1 MLAWSACTEGVT
13 VLERVKSRVPLD
25 VRHRIAQL
33 RVEARTP
40 TGGWR
45 PLPDVLLIGAQR
57 SGTSTLYR
65 HLGRH
70 PDVAPSLRKEVEYF
84 SRRYGRGERWYRA
97 HFALGLG
104 RPRLRFEATPDY
116 LFHPVAA
123 ERAAVVVPHAR
134 LVVMLRDPIARAWS
148 HYHHMVGL
156 GHERLDFMD
165 AVQAEAERTAPDLA
179 RLRIDSLHDPVALL
193 RYSYVARGR
202 YAEQLARWCARFP
215 ADRLLVVRSED
226 FFADPAREFRRIV
239 AFLGLRPWAP
249 ADFVNVSRQR
259 RAVVPPTPEA
269 ARAELAGRFASL
281 NEDLAALLGDA
292 APRW

>member
-1 MLAWSACTEGVT
+1 MIEA
-13 VLERVKSRVPLD
+13 VKARVPLD

-45 PLPDVLLIGAQR
+45 PLPDLLVIGAQR
-57 SGTSTLYR
+57 GGTSTLYR

-104 RPRLRFEATPDY
+104 RQRLRFEATPDY

-123 ERAAVVVPHAR
+123 ARAAVVVPHAR
-134 LVVMLRDPIARAWS
+134 IVVLLRDPVARAWS

-156 GHERLDFMD
+156 GHEPLDFAA
-165 AVQAEAERTAPDLA
+165 AVGAEAERTAPDLA
-179 RLRIDSLHDPVALL
+179 RLRTDSLHDPVALL

-202 YAEQLARWCARFP
+202 YAEQLARWRDRFP
-215 ADRLLVVRSED
+215 TDQLLVVRSED
-226 FFADPAREFRRIV
+226 FFADPARQFGRILE
-239 AFLGLRPWAP
+239 FLGLRPWAP
-249 ADFVNVSRQR
+249 PDFVNVSRQR
-259 RAVVPPTPEA
+259 RPVLPPMPDAVRV
-269 ARAELAGRFASL
+269 ELVERFASL
-281 NEDLAALLGDA
+281 NDELAALLGDA